1 MLDADRLRFDF
12 THFQAMTKEEI
23 EKVENLVNEQIATGL
38 DVITKEMSL
47 DEAKETGAMALFGEK
62 YGEKVRVV
70 SMGDYSIELCGGTHV
85 SNTNVISSFKIIS
98 ESGVAAGV
106 RRIEALT
113 STGLMKHYKESENV
127 LNQAA
132 KLAKSEPVALVE
144 KIQALY
150 DEIKELSKEN
160 EKLKAK
166 LANEAVGDV
175 T

>member
-1 MLDADRLRFDF
+1 MEQKKIDR
-12 THFQAMTKEEI
+12 I
-23 EKVENLVNEQIATGL
+23 NELYKKSKAEGL
-38 DVITKEMSL
+38 TPE
-47 DEAKETGAMALFGEK
+47 EAKEQKILRKEYMELIRVNLRSQLNNIDMEQKDGSIVNLGEK

-85 SNTNVISSFKIIS
+85 SNTNAISSFKIIS

-150 DEIKELSKEN
+150 DEIKEF
-160 EKLKAK
+160 
-166 LANEAVGDV
+166 
-175 T
+175 